1 MTRTLLSVLP
11 LACVMVAGPQIIS
24 AIFLATSPGWARDS
38 AAYLGGAVISI
49 TLVVSFTYLITRL
62 AGAAAGTAHHT
73 QVQNGIDIGVAVLLV
88 ILAVGTFRKRAES
101 EPPRWMGKLENATGR
116 LSFVLGFLLLGF
128 FPADLLTSI
137 AVGAHLG
144 GHADPWW
151 HAGLFVL
158 VTLFLLAI
166 PALLVLVLG
175 KRAAAVLPA
184 IRDWLNG
191 NAWLVSEAVIAF
203 FLALTIMSLTG
214 GLAPDVP
221 TLHRAETKPSRTGQ
235 SACR

>member
-1 MTRTLLSVLP
+1 
-11 LACVMVAGPQIIS
+11 
-24 AIFLATSPGWARDS
+24 
-38 AAYLGGAVISI
+38 
-49 TLVVSFTYLITRL
+49 
-62 AGAAAGTAHHT
+62 
-73 QVQNGIDIGVAVLLV
+73 VQNGIDIGVVVLLV
-88 ILAVGTFRKRAES
+88 ILAVDTFRKRGES

-158 VTLFLLAI
+158 ATLFLLAI

-184 IRDWLNG
+184 IRDWLHG

-203 FLALTIMSLTG
+203 FLALTIMGLTG
-214 GLAPDVP
+214 GLAPAPSPPAVCEAHHLIPWAQGGP
-221 TLHRAETKPSRTGQ
+221 TSLGWKITRHPDGTTTATSPDGRILHSHSPPRQMA
-235 SACR
+235 